1 MLMLLLLLPT
11 LVGDRVTVI
20 LARKCS
26 SDLSVVERV
35 DDVNNDGAVNGN
47 VKVSLNIRLMTNGV
61 HGCDSLSS
69 SHRNERPN
77 DKKKRM

>member
-26 SDLSVVERV
+26 SDLSVIECV
-35 DDVNNDGAVNGN
+35 DDIDNDGAVEIN
-47 VKVSLNIRLMTNGV
+47 VEVSFGIRLIARQMGKS
-61 HGCDSLSS
+61 DSLSS

-77 DKKKRM
+77 EEEQRM

>member
-35 DDVNNDGAVNGN
+35 DDVDNDGAVNGN

-61 HGCDSLSS
+61 HGGDSLSS

-77 DKKKRM
+77 DKEKRM